1 MDLACAQPI
10 HAGALAAHTV
20 PQIARPASYTGN
32 LQITPVLPGPGPSSL
47 VNGPARRDSA
57 YEPAGRA
64 EEPIAGPPEKTPG
77 RTREAREAQ
86 RRPQHLIRAMPAE
99 GNRYAGPLRAHQL
112 LPTAVD
118 WHTAIRSGPAPAPPA
133 APRSKWLTPPAR
145 RGLSASRTIP
155 DTPRIGRSSC
165 DRLDP
170 KTRRP
175 PFRFGDLS
183 RQEHS
188 APGRGDHS
196 LCS

>member
-1 MDLACAQPI
+1 MRLPLTPCRRSP
-10 HAGALAAHTV
+10 
-20 PQIARPASYTGN
+20 ARPATPGTSRSP
-32 LQITPVLPGPGPSSL
+32 PVLPGPRPSSL

-99 GNRYAGPLRAHQL
+99 GNRLAGPLRAHQL

-165 DRLDP
+165 DRLDR

-175 PFRFGDLS
+175 PFRFGDPAFLR
-183 RQEHS
+183 RQTDWMPGHS
-188 APGRGDHS
+188 PR
-196 LCS
+196 